1 MAQFQPGYLT
11 LYPSGELR
19 RRTEALESR
28 LVSCDLCPH
37 TCRVNRLQGEV
48 GFCHSRALPVV
59 ASICAHHGE
68 EPPISG
74 TGGSGAVFFGN
85 CNMRCVYCQNHQIS
99 QSTRAQTK
107 KEMNAKE
114 LARQLI
120 YLQDELHC
128 HNINFVSP
136 SHFVPQLVR
145 AVLEAIPLGL
155 RIPLVYNTGG
165 YDSLVT
171 LKLLEGIID
180 IYLPDI
186 RYADN
191 KIAWKYSRVRDY
203 VSVNRAAITEM
214 YRQTGNL
221 MVDDAGVAIRGLIVR
236 HLILPEAL
244 AGSEDSLKWLAGE
257 ISPEITVSIMAQYYP
272 AHRVAK
278 YPEINRRITPLEYE
292 KVTLLLEKLGMDNGW
307 LQELDSPD
315 TYLPDF
321 ARDGHPFQS

>member
-1 MAQFQPGYLT
+1 MEQSQPGYLT

-19 RRTEALESR
+19 RRAEVLEAR
-28 LVSCDLCPH
+28 LVSCDICPH
-37 TCRVNRLQGEV
+37 NCRVNRLQGEV
-48 GFCHSRALPVV
+48 SFCHSRALSVV
-59 ASICAHHGE
+59 TSICAHHGE

-74 TGGSGAVFFGN
+74 TGGSGTVFFGN

-99 QSTRAQTK
+99 QAPRSRQN
-107 KEMNAKE
+107 KEMNVKE

-203 VSVNRAAITEM
+203 VSVNRAAIKEM

-221 MVDDAGVAIRGLIVR
+221 VVDDAGVAIRGLIVR
-236 HLILPEAL
+236 HLILPQAL

-257 ISPEITVSIMAQYYP
+257 ISPEVTVSIMAQYYP
-272 AHRVAK
+272 AHRAAK
-278 YPEINRRITPLEYE
+278 YLEINRRITPLEYE
-292 KVTLLLEKLGMDNGW
+292 KVTQLLGKLGMENGW
-307 LQELDSPD
+307 LQELDSSD
-315 TYLPDF
+315 NYMPDF
-321 ARDGHPFQS
+321 DREGHPFQP